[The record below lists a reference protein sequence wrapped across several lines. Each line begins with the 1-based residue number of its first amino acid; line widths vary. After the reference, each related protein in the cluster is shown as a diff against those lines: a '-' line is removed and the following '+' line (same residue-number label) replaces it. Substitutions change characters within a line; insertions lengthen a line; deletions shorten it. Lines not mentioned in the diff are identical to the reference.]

1 MSMTVKHDL
10 SPGTVSKILW
20 HFTGGPTWNTKT
32 KRQSNSPKP
41 AANAYANLKSILRT
55 KGLRLGAYKE
65 VVKLILPERKKFN
78 PETRKVDVQKNVPVD
93 IESSSICCLSDIPA
107 PHLRYHAY
115 RYGKFAVGFHRNAI
129 IRAGFNPVF
138 YTLQDTPIVRSI
150 YEGFSSL
157 EFADPNA
164 IRDAASL
171 IKSQVEDI
179 ETDYDDI
186 DIGVSDNIWEI
197 ETEVESLEISIYNAM
212 QSLEDFVAFVK
223 TFDRSEFS
231 TIYCEREWRSTKQYN
246 FEINDVAMIVLPKAV
261 GEAQYFKNFVE
272 RVAPKLKLP
281 RRIPIVPWDDLVEH

>member
-1 MSMTVKHDL
+1 MTVKHDL

-41 AANAYANLKSILRT
+41 AAKAYKNLKSILRT
-55 KGLRLGAYKE
+55 KELRLGTYKE
-65 VVKLILPERKKFN
+65 VVKVILPERKKFN
-78 PETRKVDVQKNVPVD
+78 PETKKVEVQKNVPVD

-107 PHLRYHAY
+107 PYLRYHAY
-115 RYGKFAVGFHRNAI
+115 RYGKFAIGFHRNAI

-138 YTLQDTPIVRSI
+138 YTLQDTPIIRSI

-157 EFADPNA
+157 ELADPAA
-164 IRDAASL
+164 ILDAASE
-171 IKSQVEDI
+171 IESQVSDI
-179 ETDYDDI
+179 ESDYGELGIDVSGELAQIEYDVDDLETFI
-186 DIGVSDNIWEI
+186 SD
-197 ETEVESLEISIYNAM
+197 AK

-261 GEAQYFKNFVE
+261 GETQYFKNFVE
-272 RVAPKLKLP
+272 KSAPKLKLP

>member
-1 MSMTVKHDL
+1 MTVKHDI

-32 KRQSNSPKP
+32 KRHSNSTKP
-41 AANAYANLKSILRT
+41 AAKSYKNLRSILLT
-55 KGLRLGAYKE
+55 KELRLGTYKE
-65 VVKLILPERKKFN
+65 VVKVILPERRKFN
-78 PETRKVDVQKNVPVD
+78 PETKKVDVQKNVALV

-107 PHLRYHAY
+107 LHLRYHAY
-115 RYGKFAVGFHRNAI
+115 RYGKFAIGFHRSAI

-157 EFADPNA
+157 KFADPWA
-164 IRDAASL
+164 IGEALKL
-171 IKSQVEDI
+171 IDYQVSDI
-179 ETDYDDI
+179 ESDQDLDIDVISDDI
-186 DIGVSDNIWEI
+186 GGIKL
-197 ETEVESLEISIYNAM
+197 EVDELESSISNAKR
-212 QSLEDFVAFVK
+212 SLEDFVAFVK

-246 FEINDVAMIVLPKAV
+246 FDIDDVAMIVLPKAV
-261 GEAQYFKNFVE
+261 GGTKYFKNFVE
-272 RVAPKLKLP
+272 KSAPKLKLP

>member
-1 MSMTVKHDL
+1 MTVKHDL

-32 KRQSNSPKP
+32 KRQGNSPKP
-41 AANAYANLKSILRT
+41 AAKAYKNLKSILRT
-55 KGLRLGAYKE
+55 KELRLGTYKE
-65 VVKLILPERKKFN
+65 VVKIILPERRNFN
-78 PETRKVDVQKNVPVD
+78 PETKKVEVQKNVPVD

-107 PHLRYHAY
+107 AHLRYHAY

-157 EFADPNA
+157 EFAYPDAILNA
-164 IRDAASL
+164 VSL
-171 IKSQVEDI
+171 IEDQV
-179 ETDYDDI
+179 YDI
-186 DIGVSDNIWEI
+186 DVSG
-197 ETEVESLEISIYNAM
+197 EVEQIEYEVDSLENSISDAK

-231 TIYCEREWRSTKQYN
+231 TIYCEREWRSTRKYH
-246 FEINDVAMIVLPKAV
+246 FEINDVAMIILPKAV
-261 GEAQYFKNFVE
+261 GGTKYFKNFVE
-272 RVAPKLKLP
+272 KSAPKLKLP
-281 RRIPIVPWDDLVEH
+281 RRIPIVPWDDIVEH

>member
-1 MSMTVKHDL
+1 MTVKHDL
-10 SPGTVSKILW
+10 SPGTVSKILL

-41 AANAYANLKSILRT
+41 AAKAYKNLKSILRT
-55 KGLRLGAYKE
+55 KELRLGTYKE
-65 VVKLILPERKKFN
+65 VVKLILPEHRKFN
-78 PETRKVDVQKNVPVD
+78 PEIKKVEVQKNFPVN
-93 IESSSICCLSDIPA
+93 IESSFTCCLSDIPA
-107 PHLRYHAY
+107 THLRYHAY

-157 EFADPNA
+157 EFAYPEA
-164 IRDAASL
+164 IL
-171 IKSQVEDI
+171 SQVSDI
-179 ETDYDDI
+179 ESDCDDLNI
-186 DIGVSDNIWEI
+186 DVSSEIANIEC
-197 ETEVESLEISIYNAM
+197 EVDSLETSIYNAK

-231 TIYCEREWRSTKQYN
+231 TIYCEREWRSTRKYN
-246 FEINDVAMIVLPKAV
+246 FEINDVAMIILPKAV
-261 GEAQYFKNFVE
+261 GGTKYFKNFVE
-272 RVAPKLKLP
+272 KSAPKLKIP